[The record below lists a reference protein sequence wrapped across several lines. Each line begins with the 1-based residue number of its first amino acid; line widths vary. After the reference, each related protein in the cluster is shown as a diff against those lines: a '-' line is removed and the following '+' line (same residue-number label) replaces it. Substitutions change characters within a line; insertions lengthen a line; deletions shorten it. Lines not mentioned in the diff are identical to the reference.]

1 MAYLWRIAVGSNVR
15 EFEEHDSIEQAWAYL
30 DQHMANQNEEIAIV
44 FENNYA
50 YRVGEIWPNYVYWA
64 HAETPNTAVGVLP
77 PRAYGVQ
84 RGCAPKS

>member
-30 DQHMANQNEEIAIV
+30 DQHMTNQNEEIAIV

-50 YRVGEIWPNYVYWA
+50 YRVGEI
-64 HAETPNTAVGVLP
+64 
-77 PRAYGVQ
+77 
-84 RGCAPKS
+84 

>member
-64 HAETPNTAVGVLP
+64 HAETPNALRMYLGLSGFFDEP
-77 PRAYGVQ
+77 EGA
-84 RGCAPKS
+84 